1 MASKSVEAKQIP
13 QIAHLFNDFENL
25 QKAFEFDSNF
35 FRIRAKTFHDHVEKH
50 EKDQL
55 TYQIRRNEN
64 RIIG

>member
-35 FRIRAKTFHDHVEKH
+35 FRIRAKTFHDQVEKH
-50 EKDQL
+50 EKD
-55 TYQIRRNEN
+55 
-64 RIIG
+64 